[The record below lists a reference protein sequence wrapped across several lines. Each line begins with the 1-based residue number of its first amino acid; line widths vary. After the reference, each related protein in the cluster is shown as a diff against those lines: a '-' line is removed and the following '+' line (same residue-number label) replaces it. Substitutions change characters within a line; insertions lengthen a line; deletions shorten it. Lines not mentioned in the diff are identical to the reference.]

1 MRQDGTYIHVHHIH
15 TQDLGSRHME
25 TEITMPLSAE
35 SIKRLAKEK
44 WDTKSEELRALS
56 GRKYMPFFARLR
68 LPMNPWELSFDELTE
83 AQRNVIIKGELIRTY
98 DSLPNSEKTKLKELL
113 GLSEFKSK
121 WFRLGSRDKR
131 ILLGT
136 IITTKHNNNNDSRK
150 ITDAVGRGVP
160 ARAKQVQQTDNC

>member
-1 MRQDGTYIHVHHIH
+1 MRQDGTHIH
-15 TQDLGSRHME
+15 IHNIHAQDLDSRHME
-25 TEITMPLSAE
+25 TENTMPLSAE

-44 WDTKSEELRALS
+44 WDAKSEELRAFS

-136 IITTKHNNNNDSRK
+136 ILTTKDNNNDSRK

>member
-1 MRQDGTYIHVHHIH
+1 MRQNRTYIHIH
-15 TQDLGSRHME
+15 NIHAQDLDSRHME
-25 TEITMPLSAE
+25 TETTMPLSAE

-44 WDTKSEELRALS
+44 WDTKSEELRAFS

-136 IITTKHNNNNDSRK
+136 ILTTKHSNNNDSRK